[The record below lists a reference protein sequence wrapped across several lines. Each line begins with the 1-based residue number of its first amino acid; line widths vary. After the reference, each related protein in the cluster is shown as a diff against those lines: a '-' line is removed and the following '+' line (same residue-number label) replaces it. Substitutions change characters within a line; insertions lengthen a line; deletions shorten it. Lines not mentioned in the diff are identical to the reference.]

1 MYVLIS
7 VDMLLSISTTK
18 EIEVSDKTQFT
29 YVMKYFNPEDFET
42 LGSAIQRDLNG
53 EIEVYN
59 GIEDLFPLLSNPFYN
74 TDYVFIDI
82 EGFYSVGH
90 SDVFELIQ
98 TLNTLLKCTV
108 HKQTPS
114 SKPKQRSTKIVVL
127 VHATTD
133 PCLIKEVIKI
143 PSIYGVLARVG
154 DGISYENALE
164 DCRQLLAG
172 KSGPGRL
179 VVNLLKK
186 PKVVVKPIASEIA
199 LTPRQKQIMDL
210 ICSKGAS
217 NKHIARILAIS
228 ESTVKLHVGHI
239 FKKYGVRSRTQL
251 AVFNRK

>member
-1 MYVLIS
+1 MYVSIG

-42 LGSAIQRDLNG
+42 LGSAIKRDLNG

-108 HKQTPS
+108 HKPN
-114 SKPKQRSTKIVVL
+114 TK
-127 VHATTD
+127 
-133 PCLIKEVIKI
+133 
-143 PSIYGVLARVG
+143 
-154 DGISYENALE
+154 
-164 DCRQLLAG
+164 
-172 KSGPGRL
+172 
-179 VVNLLKK
+179 
-186 PKVVVKPIASEIA
+186 
-199 LTPRQKQIMDL
+199 
-210 ICSKGAS
+210 
-217 NKHIARILAIS
+217 
-228 ESTVKLHVGHI
+228 
-239 FKKYGVRSRTQL
+239 
-251 AVFNRK
+251 

>member
-1 MYVLIS
+1 
-7 VDMLLSISTTK
+7 MLLSISTTK
-18 EIEVSDKTQFT
+18 EIKVSDKLMLT
-29 YVMKYFNPEDFET
+29 YVMKGYSREEFET
-42 LGSAIQRDLNG
+42 LGIAIQKDLNA
-53 EIEVYN
+53 EIEVYDT
-59 GIEDLFPLLSNPFYN
+59 IEDLFPLLSNPFYN
-74 TDYVFIDI
+74 TDYVIIDI
-82 EGFYSVGH
+82 ESFYAVGH

-108 HKQTPS
+108 HKNSPS

-127 VHATTD
+127 VSNSTN
-133 PCLIKEVIKI
+133 PCLIKEVSKI
-143 PSIYGVLARVG
+143 PAVHGVLARSG
-154 DGISYENALE
+154 DGVSYDDSIE
-164 DCRQLLAG
+164 DCKLMLAG

-186 PKVVVKPIASEIA
+186 PKVVVKPISSEIA

-217 NKHIARILAIS
+217 NKHIAKILAIS